1 MLRSVDLSRATN
13 AVRLGLL
20 ASLLL
25 LVVAACSPGPGASP
39 SSAVTLRPLP
49 ISAYGDGHALCAG
62 SAHPGPIRLVDAGGS
77 VVGDDGTHQFAI
89 RWPSGYRAV
98 YGRAFLGVV
107 TNTGS
112 KFADA
117 GDDINTQSG
126 IFNGHVICYGPLPG
140 IDVWPEG
147 PQTST

>member
-1 MLRSVDLSRATN
+1 MSRATSP
-13 AVRLGLL
+13 RRFGLL

-62 SAHPGPIRLVDAGGS
+62 VAHPGPIRLVDAGGLI
-77 VVGDDGTHQFAI
+77 VGDDGAHQFAI
-89 RWPSGYRAV
+89 RWPAGYRAAF
-98 YGRAFLGVV
+98 GPAFLGVV

-112 KFADA
+112 TFADV
-117 GDDINTQSG
+117 GDDINNPTDF
-126 IFNGHVICYGPLPG
+126 FNGHIICYQGGAG
-140 IDVWPEG
+140 IDIWPEG
-147 PQTST
+147 PQAST